1 MFAKRR
7 CIKRICLAT
16 LTLGFLC
23 IFFVFVVVPCIF
35 RYSYSLQR
43 NLLFLSFVKYPHNID
58 YNKPSNLGLIG
69 GRNLYITT
77 EDNARIGVWHL
88 LPANRQL
95 EALALNI
102 LGNDASRNAA
112 YDDWLKHGQVIIYCH
127 GNAGT
132 RATEYR
138 VKLYQ
143 IFAENN
149 FHVITFDYRSYA
161 DSSSHIAD
169 EAGVVKDTKAV
180 FNWLYSRANKDK
192 IFVWGH
198 SLGSGIAAHALAGL
212 EAEGKTCAGVI
223 LEAPFNNLSDE
234 IREYPMCQLFRPL
247 PWFDFFFVDP
257 VYDNNLRFESD
268 VNLRNVTAPILI
280 LHAED
285 DHIVPYKLGLK
296 LYNSITKGRNKDYPV
311 KFITFER
318 MLGHGHHF
326 IFTDRNLT
334 SIITSFVQ
342 ESLQNK
348 KKIS

>member
-16 LTLGFLC
+16 LTLGLSCLF
-23 IFFVFVVVPCIF
+23 IVFIIVPFIF

-69 GRNLYITT
+69 GRNFYITT

-88 LPANRQL
+88 LPVNRQL
-95 EALALNI
+95 EALATNFLYT
-102 LGNDASRNAA
+102 DASQNIT
-112 YDDWLKHGQVIIYCH
+112 YDDWLKHGPVIIYLH

-138 VKLYQ
+138 VKLYK
-143 IFAENN
+143 IFTANN

-169 EAGVVKDTKAV
+169 EAGVVKDSKAV
-180 FNWLYSRANKDK
+180 FNWVYRRANKDK

-198 SLGSGIAAHALAGL
+198 SLGSGIAAHMLAEL
-212 EAEGKTCAGVI
+212 AAEGKTCAGVI

-234 IREYPMCQLFRPL
+234 IREYPMSQLFRPL
-247 PWFDFFFVDP
+247 PWFDFCFIYP
-257 VYDNNLRFESD
+257 VYENNLRFESD
-268 VNLRNVTAPILI
+268 KNLRNVTAPILI

-285 DHIVPYKLGLK
+285 DHIVPYKLGQK
-296 LYNSITKGRNKDYPV
+296 LYDSITEGRNEEYPV
-311 KFITFER
+311 KFVTFER
-318 MLGHGHHF
+318 KLALGHHF
-326 IFTDRNLT
+326 IFTSKNLT
-334 SIITSFVQ
+334 SIMMSFVH
-342 ESLQNK
+342 ESLQ